1 MWTAALILMV
11 GTAILFALIASGLSR
26 TYDSIRNIAQCIVTT
41 FPSSLSSLLIRR
53 TLLIVDCG
61 AAGDMFRIQLA
72 DMGIPNV

>member
-1 MWTAALILMV
+1 MWTAALIFMV

-41 FPSSLSSLLIRR
+41 FPSSLLIRR

>member
-11 GTAILFALIASGLSR
+11 GTAILFALMSGLSR